1 MIRFAHLQMV
11 AATDPDYEKRL
22 LEKIQ

>member
-1 MIRFAHLQMV
+1 MIRFAHFQMV

>member
-1 MIRFAHLQMV
+1 MIRFAHLQMA